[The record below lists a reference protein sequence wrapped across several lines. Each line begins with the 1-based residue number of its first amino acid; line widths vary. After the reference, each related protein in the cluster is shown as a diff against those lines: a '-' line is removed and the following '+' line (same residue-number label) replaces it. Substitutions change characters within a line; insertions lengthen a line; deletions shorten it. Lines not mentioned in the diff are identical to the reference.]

1 MPASGDDPMRCDA
14 CGRVFE
20 RQQGIY
26 RFLPAARPHLWERFV
41 EQYRLVRERE
51 GYRPDAPDYYRHLP
65 SVPQGDPAAALW
77 RIRRESYAHLQR
89 HALPAVWRGP
99 IRILDLGAG
108 CGWLS
113 HRLASFGH
121 HVVAVDRLDDERDG
135 LGVCR
140 HYPVALIAVQAD
152 FEALPFDAGQ
162 FDLIVFDAALHYAN
176 DPARTLDRT
185 ARALSPGG
193 VLAVV
198 DSPMFADDETGRS
211 MVADEDR
218 RLREIDFL
226 QHRVRGRDHEIAG
239 EQLRAR
245 RHGSGAV
252 VPDPQRDRVRSRGAA
267 KEELHR
273 RDFGGEG
280 ARGSEANGGGFSGRK
295 AALECGRLPGCERGG
310 RPR

>member
-1 MPASGDDPMRCDA
+1 MTDPWRPRFACPECCVPASGDDPMRCDA

-65 SVPQGDPAAALW
+65 SVPHGDPAAAIW

-113 HRLASFGH
+113 HRLASCGH

-140 HYPVALIAVQAD
+140 HYPVALTAVQAD
-152 FEALPFDAGQ
+152 FDALPFDAGQ
-162 FDLIVFDAALHYAN
+162 FDLIVFDAALHYAK

-218 RLREIDFL
+218 RLRAEHGVEDV
-226 QHRVRGRDHEIAG
+226 VRPGLGYLTFEALDRAAAALG
-239 EQLRAR
+239 LRSRFVPSTGPLGWRAR
-245 RHGSGAV
+245 RQVARWRIG
-252 VPDPQRDRVRSRGAA
+252 RSPAA
-267 KEELHR
+267 
-273 RDFGGEG
+273 FGVWVAG
-280 ARGSEANGGGFSGRK
+280 
-295 AALECGRLPGCERGG
+295 
-310 RPR
+310 

>member
-1 MPASGDDPMRCDA
+1 VPASGDDPMHCDA

-140 HYPVALIAVQAD
+140 HYPVALTAVQAD
-152 FEALPFDAGQ
+152 FDALPFDAGQ
-162 FDLIVFDAALHYAN
+162 FDLIVFDAALHYAT
-176 DPARTLDRT
+176 DPARTLDRS
-185 ARALSPGG
+185 ACALSPGG

-218 RLREIDFL
+218 RLRAEHGVEDV
-226 QHRVRGRDHEIAG
+226 VRPGLGYLTFEALDKAAAALGLRSQFVPSSG
-239 EQLRAR
+239 PLGWRAR
-245 RHGSGAV
+245 RQVARWRIGRE
-252 VPDPQRDRVRSRGAA
+252 PAA
-267 KEELHR
+267 
-273 RDFGGEG
+273 FGVWVAG
-280 ARGSEANGGGFSGRK
+280 
-295 AALECGRLPGCERGG
+295 
-310 RPR
+310 